1 MTSFDRTYTFDIN
14 KQQIVYHRFGNGEPV
29 LFIHGI
35 TTYSFIWR
43 KIWPYFSDDYDV
55 IVVDLAGCGES
66 SKNIEGS
73 YSLKNHAF
81 MLTELIKHLNLKYV
95 NLVCH
100 DVGGG
105 IGQIMVVNNTVL
117 FKSLTLINT
126 VAYNYWPVQPIIS
139 MRTPI
144 IRNLAMISLDLGAFR
159 LLVKRGMY
167 HRNRVDDELMSFF
180 WKPMDTRDGRKAFLY
195 FAHCLNNQDLME
207 IKEDLAA
214 LRLPVL
220 IIRGEGDVFLRKVI
234 SEDLHKNI
242 RNSQYEKISTGG
254 HFIQEDEPEQLS
266 QLILNFYRGLN
277 GRG

>member
-1 MTSFDRTYTFDIN
+1 MASFDRTYTFDIDH
-14 KQQIVYHRFGNGEPV
+14 QQIVYHRFGKGEPV
-29 LFIHGI
+29 LFVHGI

-43 KIWPYFSDDYDV
+43 NVCPHFTPGYDV
-55 IVVDLAGCGES
+55 VVVDLAGCGES

-73 YSLKNHAF
+73 YSLKNHAS
-81 MLTELIKHLNLKYV
+81 MLTELIEHLELKNV
-95 NLVCH
+95 HLVCH

-105 IGQIMVVNNTVL
+105 IGQIMVVNNTSL
-117 FKSLTLINT
+117 FKSLTLINS
-126 VAYNYWPVQPIIS
+126 VAYDYWPVQPIIS

-167 HRNRVDDELMSFF
+167 YRNRVDDELMSFF

-195 FAHCLNNQDLME
+195 FAHCLNNQDLIE
-207 IKEDLAA
+207 IKDDLAA
-214 LRLPVL
+214 LQLPVL

-242 RNSQYEKISTGG
+242 RNSQYKKISTGG